1 MLIGVSFLKNTN
13 GERQTIL
20 DIDKSEADYIHVDV
34 MDGVFVNN
42 KTFSCEEFID
52 LLQGV
57 NKPLDIHLMVEHPM
71 EYIKEFVKLN
81 PKYITFH
88 VEIKDD
94 IREIINYLHMHN
106 IKVGIALNPDT
117 RIYSVI
123 PYLHNV
129 DLVLV
134 MSVYPGQGGQSFI
147 EQSVNKI
154 NELKAIGKKYHYLI
168 NVDGGINNETI
179 KKVNSDMAV
188 SGSYVVSASDYNER
202 IALLKN
208 SKTSK

>member
-42 KTFSCEEFID
+42 NTFSCEEFID

-188 SGSYVVSASDYNER
+188 SGSYVVSSSDYNER